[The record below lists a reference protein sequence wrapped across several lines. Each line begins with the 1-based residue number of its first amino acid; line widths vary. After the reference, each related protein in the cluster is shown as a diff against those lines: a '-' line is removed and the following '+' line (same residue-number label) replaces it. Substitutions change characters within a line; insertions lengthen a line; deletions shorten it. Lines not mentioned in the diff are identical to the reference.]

1 MFSYFLKLSALV
13 LAIGLSA
20 FVNAQTKSFYA
31 AHHDYNVV
39 TVAEGFAQPWSM
51 AWLPDGDMLV
61 TEKPGRLR
69 IVRDGQ
75 LLPEAVAGVPEV
87 FYTGQGGLFEV
98 LPHPDFENN
107 RWIYLSFARVE
118 DETSVTAVVRARFE
132 NDRLSNVVEIFAATA
147 SGFGH
152 YGGKMVFDDDGYLF
166 LTLGERQA
174 PARGDLAAHPA
185 QDLTNHHG
193 VIVRLNDD
201 GSVPNDNPYVGNSD
215 VLPEIWSYGHRSPQ
229 GLAIHPETGDLWGT
243 EHGPQGGDELN
254 LIKPMQNYG
263 WPVIGRGVNYGAK
276 GSPIHAGFSQEGMT
290 QPVHFW
296 VPSIATSGL
305 MIYDGDK
312 FPGWYGSVFSG
323 ALAGEQL
330 ARLHMT
336 SDYQEVITEETL
348 AYGMG
353 RIRDVR
359 QGPDGYIYIAISDGN
374 GAGRGSFEET
384 AIMRLEP
391 VDR

>member
-118 DETSVTAVVRARFE
+118 GETSVTAVVRARFE
-132 NDRLSNVVEIFAATA
+132 NDRLSNCLLYT
-147 SGFGH
+147 
-152 YGGKMVFDDDGYLF
+152 
-166 LTLGERQA
+166 
-174 PARGDLAAHPA
+174 
-185 QDLTNHHG
+185 
-193 VIVRLNDD
+193 
-201 GSVPNDNPYVGNSD
+201 
-215 VLPEIWSYGHRSPQ
+215 SP
-229 GLAIHPETGDLWGT
+229 
-243 EHGPQGGDELN
+243 
-254 LIKPMQNYG
+254 
-263 WPVIGRGVNYGAK
+263 
-276 GSPIHAGFSQEGMT
+276 SP
-290 QPVHFW
+290 
-296 VPSIATSGL
+296 
-305 MIYDGDK
+305 
-312 FPGWYGSVFSG
+312 
-323 ALAGEQL
+323 
-330 ARLHMT
+330 
-336 SDYQEVITEETL
+336 
-348 AYGMG
+348 
-353 RIRDVR
+353 RD
-359 QGPDGYIYIAISDGN
+359 
-374 GAGRGSFEET
+374 
-384 AIMRLEP
+384 
-391 VDR
+391 